1 MRTPTAI
8 VLALA
13 AAPVAMAQNWVTF
26 STQTSSRLVAS
37 PELIGADNLEK
48 DFAWGDFDR
57 DGDTDLV
64 CMRKFPGSI
73 QGGFRDI
80 LFMNE
85 NGVLVDRTVEFG
97 SAADAAG
104 SQGMLDPANDRDVKA
119 FDVDNDG
126 WLDLVTA
133 TTMSDHVNSI
143 LGQPRV
149 YINLGDDADGN
160 WRGLRFEVDRI
171 PDLFCPP
178 SMKLNPTSGM
188 RRLCDDCLKRRFAV
202 VA

>member
-85 NGVLVDRTVEFG
+85 GGVLVDRTLEFG
-97 SAADAAG
+97 SASDISG
-104 SQGMLDPANDRDVKA
+104 YQGMLDPCNDRDVEA
-119 FDVDNDG
+119 VDVDLDG
-126 WLDLVTA
+126 WLDLITA
-133 TTMSDHVNSI
+133 TTMSDHVNGI

-149 YINLGDDADGN
+149 YMNLRNDAQGS
-160 WRGLRFEVDRI
+160 WRG
-171 PDLFCPP
+171 
-178 SMKLNPTSGM
+178 
-188 RRLCDDCLKRRFAV
+188 
-202 VA
+202 